1 MKRMLSALV
10 AGFSLAGLLSGIL
23 IAAAKSGAT
32 VPDEVIDRQRAA
44 LAAATDGQG
53 FGPQSPR
60 DIDSH
65 AGQNRR
71 VFGAAPIAADMTL
84 CDIHFHKNA
93 EHRGGDFTTF
103 AGNGDGG
110 GYGTGFSYDS
120 RLSSLELAE
129 GDARLDAVEKAGLA
143 PGDTIEIHF
152 VYSSAQATLGNGL
165 GTCLSK
171 TIANPQLRVEAVV
184 AVLVSDPAASD
195 FGEMAFIQQRDGLNQ
210 TPNLPADLGT
220 PVVYAGSTTGPSYN
234 ESGSP
239 FQVTWSVR
247 PHTVKVNIDSLDQ
260 WLSDNPFDET
270 RAHGVRNLVINPD
283 LLSPI
288 K

>member
-1 MKRMLSALV
+1 MKRMFSTLV
-10 AGFSLAGLLSGIL
+10 FWFSLAGLLHGTL
-23 IAAAKSGAT
+23 IATAKSRAT
-32 VPDEVIDRQRAA
+32 VSDEVIKLQRAA
-44 LAAATDGQG
+44 LAAATEGQE

-60 DIDSH
+60 DIDRH
-65 AGQNRR
+65 AGRNRR
-71 VFGAAPIAADMTL
+71 VFGAAPNAADMTL

-93 EHRGGDFTTF
+93 EHKGGEFTKF

-110 GYGTGFSYDS
+110 GYGTGFTYDG
-120 RLSSLELAE
+120 RLSALELAK
-129 GDARLDAVEKAGLA
+129 DDVRLDAVEKAGLV

-152 VYSSAQATLGNGL
+152 VYSSARATLGNGL

-184 AVLVSDPAASD
+184 AVLVGGPGGAE
-195 FGEMAFIQQRDGLNQ
+195 FGEMALIQRRGRLNQ
-210 TPNLPADLGT
+210 TPNLPVDLGT
-220 PVVYAGSTTGPSYN
+220 PVVYAGSTTGPSFN
-234 ESGSP
+234 EIGSP
-239 FQVTWSVR
+239 YQVTWSVR
-247 PHTVKVNIDSLDQ
+247 PRVVKVSIASLDR

-270 RAHGVRNLVINPD
+270 RAHGVRNLVVNPD